1 MQKFIVMGRLVR
13 DVETVYS
20 QGEKALAISKF
31 SLAVDRKFH
40 KGDDPTADF
49 FNCVSFGK
57 QAEFCEKYLKQ
68 GIKVV
73 IVGRVENN
81 NYTNKDGQKI
91 YGNQIMV
98 EEIEFA
104 ESKKDDGGQGGSSK
118 GQSSG
123 AVSDGFM
130 NLVDGST
137 DDLPFN

>member
-81 NYTNKDGQKI
+81 NYTNKDGQKNI
-91 YGNQIMV
+91 WKSNH
-98 EEIEFA
+98 
-104 ESKKDDGGQGGSSK
+104 GGR
-118 GQSSG
+118 
-123 AVSDGFM
+123 
-130 NLVDGST
+130 N
-137 DDLPFN
+137 

>member
-104 ESKKDDGGQGGSSK
+104 ESKKDDGGQGGTSK